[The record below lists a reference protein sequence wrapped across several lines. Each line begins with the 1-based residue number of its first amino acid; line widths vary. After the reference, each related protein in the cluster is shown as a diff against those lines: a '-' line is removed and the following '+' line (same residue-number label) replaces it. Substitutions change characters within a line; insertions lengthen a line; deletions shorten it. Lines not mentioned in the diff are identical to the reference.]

1 MKNVST
7 YVNPTLKLVTLPL
20 LPPSLSLSFFL
31 SLLDRRISLGLRCCT
46 LDGVFMPEL
55 GSTLLLPK
63 IYFLLLYGASH
74 SYGAYAA
81 RKRQRGEAGDA

>member
-1 MKNVST
+1 MKNVSA
-7 YVNPTLKLVTLPL
+7 YVNPTLNLLTLPL
-20 LPPSLSLSFFL
+20 LSLSLSLFL
-31 SLLDRRISLGLRCCT
+31 SLLDRRVSLGLRCCT

-81 RKRQRGEAGDA
+81 RRRQREEAGDA